1 MKFINKSKKI
11 KELEEYIVKVERECD
26 TARIEKSKYRE
37 KYNNLAKIVDDNI
50 LKMKKLKEQNKLLR
64 QRDKKL
70 KQIELLFENGK
81 VNLKQLTKIV
91 MEED

>member
-11 KELEEYIVKVERECD
+11 KELEEYIVKIERECD
-26 TARIEKSKYRE
+26 IERIEKSKYRE

-50 LKMKKLKEQNKLLR
+50 LKTKKLKEQNKLLR

>member
-11 KELEEYIVKVERECD
+11 KELEEYIDKIERECD
-26 TARIEKSKYRE
+26 TTRIEKNKYRE

-50 LKMKKLKEQNKLLR
+50 LKTKKLKEQNKLLR